1 MVLKKVRWSLEENT
15 LEFESNLSLL
25 QFALAAAVLAFATGS
40 PIPNEDY
47 HPFVAPV
54 YTFSYGV
61 KDEYTGASFSQEE
74 SRDNYDTAGEYRVNL
89 PDGRVQIVSYTV
101 DEVNGY
107 VADVR
112 YEGESA
118 YPKEAQKPAP
128 APAYKPAPAPAYKPS
143 PVPAYKPAPKP
154 TYKPAPAYKL
164 SPAPSYRSYQPNPA
178 YKARVYT
185 YKTITEA
192 PEAPATEAPATEA
205 PATEAP
211 APEAPATEAPAYE
224 APATEA
230 PATEAPATEAP
241 ATEAPVTEPAP
252 APAYEAPLEE
262 KAVPAADSAVEVE
275 EADSVDVRQS
285 KARLYKRLVF
295 ANFPRGG

>member
-1 MVLKKVRWSLEENT
+1 MEFRGNT

-47 HPFVAPV
+47 NPFVAPV

-118 YPKEAQKPAP
+118 YPKEAH
-128 APAYKPAPAPAYKPS
+128 KPAPAPAYKPS
-143 PVPAYKPAPKP
+143 PVPAYKPAPKPAPKP

-192 PEAPATEAPATEA
+192 PATEAPE
-205 PATEAP
+205 
-211 APEAPATEAPAYE
+211 
-224 APATEA
+224 
-230 PATEAPATEAP
+230 TEAP

-252 APAYEAPLEE
+252 APAYEAPVEE

>member
-1 MVLKKVRWSLEENT
+1 MEFRGNT

-25 QFALAAAVLAFATGS
+25 QFALIAAAVLAFATGS

-47 HPFVAPV
+47 NPFVAPV

-128 APAYKPAPAPAYKPS
+128 APAYKPS

-211 APEAPATEAPAYE
+211 APEAPAYE
-224 APATEA
+224 APATK
-230 PATEAPATEAP
+230 APATEAP

-252 APAYEAPLEE
+252 APAYEAPVEE

>member
-192 PEAPATEAPATEA
+192 PEAPATEAPA
-205 PATEAP
+205 
-211 APEAPATEAPAYE
+211 PEAPATEAPAYE
-224 APATEA
+224 APATKAPATEA

-262 KAVPAADSAVEVE
+262 KAVPAADPAVEVE
-275 EADSVDVRQS
+275 EADPVES

-295 ANFPRGG
+295 RNFPRSG